1 MKRRHT
7 HPLATWS
14 LAVLLLIAAAPA
26 YAQTTPIPT
35 TAPRETLQP
44 TDAPTA
50 TPSSIPTDAPTAP
63 ATLAPTTPPAQ
74 ATEAPTSTPETPT
87 AIATSAPPSDT
98 PQPVPLQVG
107 TLGLQITKTLEGS
120 DLVMVGEYL
129 TFTVRIRNTGSVTI
143 TTLPLIDEYDPAV
156 LQPAIA
162 RFDPAPSTAA
172 PGRLDWSDLTD
183 LPSFGDLP
191 PGDEFVVLTV
201 FRAIGISDEVI
212 NRARVE
218 AAIGSGGESG
228 APTED
233 QGGGEIEGG
242 RVIVT
247 KALVSDLVRADAPAI
262 SFDITIR
269 NEGAADLVTVPID
282 DTFDPAYLRFLSAV
296 PPPDSQTATS
306 LRWNNI
312 LAGLGIARLRPGEVV
327 TATTTFALLAPIND
341 LVVNRVGATGVSDEF
356 GNQVEAPRQADVRI
370 RVIGAGQI
378 QPTEAPRER
387 RTSTPTATATVAVLT
402 PAAPTA
408 QADLTAIASTAE
420 ATATTAETAPTQV
433 AANAPATLPATG
445 RADELSTTLLIL
457 GLALVGLALLTRRR
471 AR

>member
-1 MKRRHT
+1 MKGRHI
-7 HPLATWS
+7 HPLTTWS
-14 LAVLLLIAAAPA
+14 LALLLLIAATPA
-26 YAQTTPIPT
+26 YAQTPPIPT
-35 TAPRETLQP
+35 IAPRETLQP

-50 TPSSIPTDAPTAP
+50 TPSPTPIDAPTASATP
-63 ATLAPTTPPAQ
+63 DEPAATATLPA
-74 ATEAPTSTPETPT
+74 
-87 AIATSAPPSDT
+87 PSDT
-98 PQPVPLQVG
+98 AQPVPLQIG

-156 LQPAIA
+156 LQPALA
-162 RFDPAPSTAA
+162 RFDPAPSTSAA
-172 PGRLDWSDLTD
+172 GRLDWSDLTD
-183 LPSFGDLP
+183 LPGFGDLP
-191 PGDEFVVLTV
+191 PGGEFVVLTV

-242 RVIVT
+242 RVVVT

-296 PPPDSQTATS
+296 PPPDSQTTTS

-312 LAGLGIARLRPGEVV
+312 LAGLGIARLRPGEVI
-327 TATTTFALLAPIND
+327 TATTTFALLGPIND
-341 LVVNRVGATGVSDEF
+341 LVVNRVGATNVSDEF

-370 RVIGAGQI
+370 RVVGAGQA

-387 RTSTPTATATVAVLT
+387 RTSTPTAAPTTADLT

-408 QADLTAIASTAE
+408 QADLAATASTAE
-420 ATATTAETAPTQV
+420 ATSTTGETAPTQV
-433 AANAPATLPATG
+433 AANGPATLPATG
-445 RADELSTTLLIL
+445 QANRLPTTLLIL
-457 GLALVGLALLTRRR
+457 GLVLVGLALMTRRR